1 MQKSNTIWVIISDF
15 LVASFSGRSRL
26 PLVSLPRGLRVAFT
40 QWGSL
45 DAMGEGGDG
54 EIEECVCVC
63 ACVCLCV

>member
-26 PLVSLPRGLRVAFT
+26 PLVSLPRGLRVAIT

-45 DAMGEGGDG
+45 DAMGGGGDG
-54 EIEECVCVC
+54 EIEECVRVC